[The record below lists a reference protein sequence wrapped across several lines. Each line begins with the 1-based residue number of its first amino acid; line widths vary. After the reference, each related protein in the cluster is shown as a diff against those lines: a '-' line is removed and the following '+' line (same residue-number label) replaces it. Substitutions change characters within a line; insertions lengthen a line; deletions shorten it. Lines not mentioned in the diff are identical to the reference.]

1 MSMNSHATTM
11 VSRATG
17 NRPASPYGGLARPPV
32 RLGDKWPDER
42 SNHDPVRLPAGHQP
56 KFDAI
61 TSLIQFSPAESIR
74 RHSVSWDGVVAE
86 TVHVTKHARI
96 ECRFRAPVH
105 MLAVFE
111 AGERSD
117 GFTFVEGL
125 PRSTLR
131 NYKRKLVFVPAG
143 HEYYDWQEPRSLVR
157 ATNFYFD
164 PAALPA
170 RSDGVCGATSL
181 APRLFFED
189 AAIWDVATKLKALI
203 EGPQV
208 NDRLYREALGTV
220 LAHEL
225 VRLDPGADRAGLPAP
240 GGLAPWQA
248 RAAGGHLAKHL

>member
-42 SNHDPVRLPAGHQP
+42 SNHDPVRLPAGHQS

-117 GFTFVEGL
+117 GCTFVEGL
-125 PRSTLR
+125 PRSSLR
-131 NYKRKLVFVPAG
+131 NYKRKLIFVPAG
-143 HEYYDWQEPRSLVR
+143 HEYYDWQAPRGLVPPAAHCVVPPGRLAARGGTRHAQPYRLPRGSSSKTPRS
-157 ATNFYFD
+157 
-164 PAALPA
+164 
-170 RSDGVCGATSL
+170 
-181 APRLFFED
+181 
-189 AAIWDVATKLKALI
+189 
-203 EGPQV
+203 
-208 NDRLYREALGTV
+208 GT
-220 LAHEL
+220 
-225 VRLDPGADRAGLPAP
+225 
-240 GGLAPWQA
+240 
-248 RAAGGHLAKHL
+248 